1 MKANKLNFTS
11 ILNSLTNKQN
21 KFVLINKLLMLKAFL
36 LVLLK
41 MENTLKTD
49 ILLIKLKFMKEI
61 LIKVLKMVMENL
73 QMLFI
78 SILVIFN
85 KIFILVKVNLL
96 HKNRFMLDNLNK
108 D

>member
-1 MKANKLNFTS
+1 
-11 ILNSLTNKQN
+11 
-21 KFVLINKLLMLKAFL
+21 MLKAFL

>member
-1 MKANKLNFTS
+1 
-11 ILNSLTNKQN
+11 
-21 KFVLINKLLMLKAFL
+21 MLKAFL

-96 HKNRFMLDNLNK
+96 HKNRFMLDNLDK

>member
-1 MKANKLNFTS
+1 LKANKLNFTS

>member
-1 MKANKLNFTS
+1 LKANKLNFTS

-21 KFVLINKLLMLKAFL
+21 KFVMLKAFL